1 MHHETIHFDL
11 RDGKFGNMTH
21 YNFNVLCILL
31 FSTKHILSIKSKYL
45 FSETRKSGP
54 RNCDEI
60 VIKQK

>member
-21 YNFNVLCILL
+21 YKFNVLCILL
-31 FSTKHILSIKSKYL
+31 FSIKHILSIKSKFL
-45 FSETRKSGP
+45 FRDDRKRGQ
-54 RNCDEI
+54 RKCDEI